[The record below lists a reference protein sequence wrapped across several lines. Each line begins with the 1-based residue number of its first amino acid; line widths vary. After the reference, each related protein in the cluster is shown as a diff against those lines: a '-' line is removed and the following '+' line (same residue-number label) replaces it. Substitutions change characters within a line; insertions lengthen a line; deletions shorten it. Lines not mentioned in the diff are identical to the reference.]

1 MDYSKKILNVMFDDV
16 YLGPSDTAQR
26 VLQKQILSVLD
37 NLNVVEHKGDLSR
50 MFAGVQPYMT
60 YSLTQEQEKN
70 FIEFIKSLDID
81 IYSVD
86 FSVIKLSKEGKEALR
101 EHALEYINDADIIGV
116 HNMQHKL
123 HFLLRTYFDDGEIVD
138 GLKNYSEVFD
148 KSVQFLLTDKLD
160 IRNEKLFETLMNFP
174 EFAPRLI
181 ELGVSEI
188 RTTYPIQDS
197 EIKAEKMR
205 KTVEMFCNIDFY
217 NNDELLNDS
226 SGSYTANYNVLYE
239 LIDFVDSQEEERDVV
254 HVDYFVELAQ
264 AVLDTKVFPLSYI
277 HINNVIPFKN
287 IPDVVSEQ
295 LVYPRNMLDFVFKN
309 APALGWCLHTFQMLD
324 SDLRQNI
331 VDYVNF
337 LSKKEITTHI
347 ENRIRNNFLLH
358 QKLTPLVIQHSTT
371 KAELDYIA
379 SKIKNNQNNIY
390 INIRPEIPAFFGLDK
405 TETEHII
412 DKLNY
417 LNSFGKNYLLNF
429 DNILQSNIDVF
440 EIQKHQLLCGNKQNV
455 TSDFND
461 EMNKRLK
468 SGLLSKD
475 EYEKCL
481 AKLSD
486 GTSRKKVMKLV

>member
-1 MDYSKKILNVMFDDV
+1 MFDDV

-37 NLNVVEHKGDLSR
+37 NLNVVEHRGDLSR
-50 MFAGVQPYMT
+50 MFAGVQPHMT
-60 YSLTQEQEKN
+60 YSLTPKQEKN
-70 FIEFIKSLDID
+70 FIEFIKSLNID

-101 EHALEYINDADIIGV
+101 EHALEYINDVDIVGA

-123 HFLLRTYFDDGEIVD
+123 HFLLRTYFDDDEIVYE
-138 GLKNYSEVFD
+138 LKNYSEVFD
-148 KSVQFLLTDKLD
+148 KSVQFLLTDQLE
-160 IRNEKLFETLMNFP
+160 IRNKKLFETLMNFP

-188 RTTYPIQDS
+188 RTFYPIQAS

-205 KTVEMFCNIDFY
+205 KTVKMFPSIDFY

-226 SGSYTANYNVLYE
+226 SGSYVSDYNVLSE
-239 LIDFVDSQEEERDVV
+239 LNNFVGSQEERDNV

-264 AVLDTKVFPLSYI
+264 AVLDTKVALISNIYV
-277 HINNVIPFKN
+277 NDVIPFRN

-295 LVYPRNMLDFVFKN
+295 LVYPKNMLKFVFEN
-309 APALGWCLHTFQMLD
+309 APALGWCLHTFQMPD

-337 LSKKEITTHI
+337 LSENGISTYL
-347 ENRIRNNFLLH
+347 ENRIRNNFLLQH
-358 QKLTPLVIQHSTT
+358 KSLPFIIHHSTT

-379 SKIKNNQNNIY
+379 NAIERNSP
-390 INIRPEIPAFFGLDK
+390 ININIFAGTPVFSGLNK

-440 EIQKHQLLCGNKQNV
+440 EIQKHQLFCGNKQNV
-455 TSDFND
+455 TNDFND
-461 EMNKRLK
+461 EMNKRLR

-481 AKLSD
+481 AQLSEI
-486 GTSRKKVMKLV
+486 TSRKKAMKLV